1 MAYLKNDNI
10 GKLSNMDE
18 MEKGQNI
25 FMMICPFSEEKGIA
39 FDPLNVKKESFVH
52 SSSG

>member
-1 MAYLKNDNI
+1 M
-10 GKLSNMDE
+10 GKLGNMDE

-25 FMMICPFSEEKGIA
+25 FMMICPFGEEIA
-39 FDPLNVKKESFVH
+39 FDPLNAKKELFVH